1 MAPFVKSLPTYI
13 KDMNHAL
20 NILKQFSFPGNNKF
34 LFIMDITS
42 LYTVIPNNEGLLA
55 LKYFF
60 DQRTVKEPST
70 DTLLRLAELVLTLN
84 CFTFSGEIFKQIN
97 GVAMGT
103 KMGPNYANLFV
114 GYVEEQIFNQFD
126 GPKPE
131 LFGRYINDCLG
142 ATSCTKEELERFIGF
157 VNSFH
162 PYSQFLRLRRLCSED
177 SDFNSKCDEMSNFF
191 SERGYP
197 DSILSKA
204 LNRVQNVKRESA
216 LEPSASD
223 NEERIPFT
231 LTFHPNNLAARNVVL
246 RNFKIL
252 QSDPE
257 TAPIFP
263 NPPLVSFKRNRNL
276 RNSLVRSSLP
286 SNLEPGTFNCSRKV
300 CNTCP
305 FINSK
310 THIRGPNGSYQVN
323 DHFDCTTSN
332 IIYCITCTL
341 CNKLY
346 IGESGRKLGDRFR
359 EHLLDVKNK
368 GSDLSKPVARDFNLP
383 GHSHEHMEI
392 CGIYLHLGN
401 NETRKRKE
409 QRLIFKLGTLA
420 PNGINERFSFA

>member
-1 MAPFVKSLPTYI
+1 MF
-13 KDMNHAL
+13 
-20 NILKQFSFPGNNKF
+20 
-34 LFIMDITS
+34 
-42 LYTVIPNNEGLLA
+42 
-55 LKYFF
+55 
-60 DQRTVKEPST
+60 
-70 DTLLRLAELVLTLN
+70 
-84 CFTFSGEIFKQIN
+84 
-97 GVAMGT
+97 
-103 KMGPNYANLFV
+103 
-114 GYVEEQIFNQFD
+114 
-126 GPKPE
+126 
-131 LFGRYINDCLG
+131 
-142 ATSCTKEELERFIGF
+142 
-157 VNSFH
+157 
-162 PYSQFLRLRRLCSED
+162 
-177 SDFNSKCDEMSNFF
+177 NFF

-204 LNRVQNVKRESA
+204 LNRVQNVNRESA

-246 RNFKIL
+246 GNFKIL
-252 QSDPE
+252 QCVPE

-263 NPPLVSFKRNRNL
+263 NPPLVSFKRDRNL

-368 GSDLSKPVARDFNLP
+368 GSDLSKPVARHFNLP
-383 GHSHEHMEI
+383 GHSHKHVEI

-409 QRLIFKLGTLA
+409 QRLRWCLHDTGMNFIPERLA
-420 PNGINERFSFA
+420 GFVPHLHGSSHSGMKML

>member
-13 KDMNHAL
+13 KDTNHAL

-34 LFIMDITS
+34 LFTMDITS

-97 GVAMGT
+97 GVAMGA

-131 LFGRYINDCLG
+131 LFGRYIDDCLG

-162 PYSQFLRLRRLCSED
+162 PALKFTWEISEASVNFLDINIS
-177 SDFNSKCDEMSNFF
+177 
-191 SERGYP
+191 
-197 DSILSKA
+197 
-204 LNRVQNVKRESA
+204 VQ
-216 LEPSASD
+216 D
-223 NEERIPFT
+223 
-231 LTFHPNNLAARNVVL
+231 
-246 RNFKIL
+246 
-252 QSDPE
+252 
-257 TAPIFP
+257 
-263 NPPLVSFKRNRNL
+263 
-276 RNSLVRSSLP
+276 
-286 SNLEPGTFNCSRKV
+286 
-300 CNTCP
+300 
-305 FINSK
+305 
-310 THIRGPNGSYQVN
+310 
-323 DHFDCTTSN
+323 
-332 IIYCITCTL
+332 
-341 CNKLY
+341 NKL
-346 IGESGRKLGDRFR
+346 
-359 EHLLDVKNK
+359 
-368 GSDLSKPVARDFNLP
+368 

-409 QRLIFKLGTLA
+409 QRLVFKLGTLA